1 MRKALYIIAG
11 AAILAA
17 CSGGERRLSTGLED
31 FTDSAA
37 AASDSVP
44 ALPGEEIVMPPLTS
58 QGIGPLR
65 LGMNPR
71 NVPRSL
77 AGVYDSVAV
86 TRDEWEGDPFTGLE
100 FFLGGVKTIDAM
112 AIADTARIDAI
123 TLLAGAPAL
132 SISGNRVGIGTRA
145 SSISRLSGVHE
156 LPDSPDGAKRLEWHG
171 ITLYIIADTVAAISL
186 GES

>member
-1 MRKALYIIAG
+1 MRKALYIIIG
-11 AAILAA
+11 AALLAA
-17 CSGGERRLSTGLED
+17 CSGGERRLETGLDD
-31 FTDSAA
+31 FAHSAA
-37 AASDSVP
+37 PADTAA
-44 ALPGEEIVMPPLTS
+44 ALPDEAAVLPPLTS

-71 NVPRSL
+71 NVPRML
-77 AGVYDSVAV
+77 PGVYDSVAV
-86 TRDEWEGDPFTGLE
+86 SRDEWEGDAFTGLE

-132 SISGNRVGIGTRA
+132 NIDGTRVGIGT
-145 SSISRLSGVHE
+145 SSSTLSHLKGIHT
-156 LPDSPDGAKRLEWHG
+156 LPDSPDGARRLEWHG
-171 ITLYIIADTVAAISL
+171 VTLYIIADTVTAISL